1 MRRVIVSGITGHL
14 GRELAAQ
21 LSSAGIEVHGI
32 TRRLRHE
39 ASPDSHGG
47 QLHRVDGTTE
57 TLVATFETVCPDTV
71 FHLAAFSRRHHH
83 VSDVI
88 PLLHSNIG
96 VGTQLLEAMRLTGCR
111 RIIIA
116 GSYLQHFGLNDS
128 RAFNLY
134 AATKQ
139 AYEAIVDYY
148 IDAFE
153 LSAVRLTLSDIY
165 SETDT
170 RPKLMTDISVACASH
185 TLLKLRGHEAWI
197 DPVHVEDAAF
207 AFLQANSL
215 LESGALPCGR
225 LSQYSVSSGRTVSA
239 TQLVALFETL
249 GKCKLSVERG
259 NQSNEPREMQPWRG
273 LMLPGWAPRIS
284 LEEGVMRILQH
295 CAHSR

>member
-21 LSSAGIEVHGI
+21 LSNVGVEVHGI
-32 TRRLRHE
+32 SRSLRHE
-39 ASPDSHGG
+39 DSSDTHDGR
-47 QLHRVDGTTE
+47 LHHVDGTTE
-57 TLVATFETVCPDTV
+57 TLVATFKTVCPDAV

-88 PLLHSNIG
+88 PLLQSNIG

-116 GSYLQHFGLNDS
+116 GSYLQHFGPNDS
-128 RAFNLY
+128 HAFNLY

-139 AYEAIVDYY
+139 AYETILDYY

-153 LSAVRLTLSDIY
+153 LSAVRLTLSDVY

-170 RPKLMTDISVACASH
+170 RPKLMTDIAVACTNH
-185 TLLKLRGHEAWI
+185 TPLKLRGPEAWI

-215 LESGALPCGR
+215 LESDSLPCGR

-239 TQLVALFETL
+239 TQLVDLFETL

-259 NQSNEPREMQPWRG
+259 SQGKEPREMQPWRG
-273 LMLPGWAPRIS
+273 VMLPGWAPRIS
-284 LEEGVMRILQH
+284 LEEGVMRILRQCTH
-295 CAHSR
+295 DR